1 MYEEP
6 YKWVEA
12 VGNRRTY
19 LDEQFREGTPVV
31 GVAYEHGILL
41 MTMSK
46 GTPKLYEIYDL
57 LALGGMGHPADLE
70 KLRFNLLE
78 MAHVEGFN
86 RSASDV
92 TGSRLVKYGIAP
104 VIKQAFEEVFKAPF
118 IVKILLAEI
127 GRTQRLEIVNALK
140 RSRGL
145 SVNELV
151 DRMRMSYMGIKQHCL
166 TLQRDGYLDT
176 WRRPQKM
183 GRPEMVYRLTRRT
196 QDLFQAD
203 SNRFTLELL
212 DSVQGIYGPNAP
224 EKLLYN
230 LFERKCASL
239 KEKVK
244 GATVAERAKSLA
256 KIRDTEGYMSQFTI
270 DDGGPQILECHTPL
284 QNVLD
289 KYPII
294 GRLEQEM
301 FEQLLGTRVR
311 RQETRNSGLYECA
324 FYFDA

>member
-1 MYEEP
+1 M
-6 YKWVEA
+6 
-12 VGNRRTY
+12 NQR
-19 LDEQFREGTPVV
+19 
-31 GVAYEHGILL
+31 
-41 MTMSK
+41 
-46 GTPKLYEIYDL
+46 
-57 LALGGMGHPADLE
+57 
-70 KLRFNLLE
+70 
-78 MAHVEGFN
+78 
-86 RSASDV
+86 
-92 TGSRLVKYGIAP
+92 
-104 VIKQAFEEVFKAPF
+104 
-118 IVKILLAEI
+118 LLAEI

-183 GRPEMVYRLTRRT
+183 GRPEMVYRLTRRAH
-196 QDLFQAD
+196 DLFQAD

-244 GATVAERAKSLA
+244 GATMAERAKSLA
-256 KIRDTEGYMSQFTI
+256 RIRDTEGYMSQFVTDEAARRYWNATRRSRTCSI
-270 DDGGPQILECHTPL
+270 NI
-284 QNVLD
+284 
-289 KYPII
+289 
-294 GRLEQEM
+294 
-301 FEQLLGTRVR
+301 QLLAGSSRKC
-311 RQETRNSGLYECA
+311 SSSFSAHECA
-324 FYFDA
+324 GEKHATPGSTSARSTLTLRRPRPLGDLPFTEIRLMERPCFGHFRARSLKIFSR

>member
-1 MYEEP
+1 M
-6 YKWVEA
+6 
-12 VGNRRTY
+12 NQR
-19 LDEQFREGTPVV
+19 
-31 GVAYEHGILL
+31 
-41 MTMSK
+41 
-46 GTPKLYEIYDL
+46 
-57 LALGGMGHPADLE
+57 
-70 KLRFNLLE
+70 
-78 MAHVEGFN
+78 
-86 RSASDV
+86 
-92 TGSRLVKYGIAP
+92 
-104 VIKQAFEEVFKAPF
+104 
-118 IVKILLAEI
+118 LLAEI

-166 TLQRDGYLDT
+166 TMQRDGYLDT

-183 GRPEMVYRLTRRT
+183 GRPEMVYRLTRRAH
-196 QDLFQAD
+196 DLFQAD

-212 DSVQGIYGPNAP
+212 DSVQSIYGPNAP

-230 LFERKCASL
+230 LFERKCANL

-244 GATVAERAKSLA
+244 GETVADRAKSLA
-256 KIRDTEGYMSQFTI
+256 KIRDTEGYMSQFVT

-289 KYPII
+289 KFPII

-324 FYFDA
+324 FYFAA